1 MGVLVLRDL
10 HHAVGRRLPSL
21 FPPFFKV
28 CLILSLLLSGTA
40 MAADEPTAGEDAKSG
55 WHIKEWKI
63 QTSVYT
69 KHWDPEDDHVNNQH
83 LINVEAVFDNNWLA
97 GAAQFDNS
105 FGQSSQFVYMGKTW
119 QIFGSKYFY
128 WKLMGGLLNGYDG
141 EHEDDIPLNGLGI
154 APAILPAIGFRYKW
168 AFTELNI
175 AGTAAITITAG
186 IAF

>member
-1 MGVLVLRDL
+1 MLLVF
-10 HHAVGRRLPSL
+10 L
-21 FPPFFKV
+21 F
-28 CLILSLLLSGTA
+28 SGTA
-40 MAADEPTAGEDAKSG
+40 FAADDSTPDQEPKSK
-55 WHIKEWKI
+55 WSIKEWKI

-69 KHWDPEDDHVNNQH
+69 KHWDPEPDHVNHQH
-83 LINVEAVFDNNWLA
+83 LINVETVFENNWLA
-97 GAAQFDNS
+97 GAALFDNS
-105 FGQSSQFVYMGKTW
+105 YGQSSQFVYMGKQW

-141 EHEDDIPLNGLGI
+141 EHQDDIPLNELGI

-175 AGTAAITITAG
+175 AGTAAVTITAG

>member
-1 MGVLVLRDL
+1 MYVSHL
-10 HHAVGRRLPSL
+10 AVDKRPAG
-21 FPPFFKV
+21 
-28 CLILSLLLSGTA
+28 LIRPLGMIFLAITLLISATA
-40 MAADEPTAGEDAKSG
+40 MAADDQSSGQEPKSK
-55 WHIKEWKI
+55 WSIKEWKI

-69 KHWDPEDDHVNNQH
+69 KHWDPEPDHVNHQH
-83 LINVEAVFDNNWLA
+83 LINVEAVFENNWLA
-97 GAAQFDNS
+97 GAALFDNS

-141 EHEDDIPLNGLGI
+141 EHADDIPLNGLGI